1 MEHKH
6 TIPAF
11 KVVGPEGYGSNVT
24 GLLWLTTRYRGES
37 DLLKVRQFIKA
48 HEKLCPIYKEGE
60 VVKALPH
67 SVGVL
72 CFRHYHDAAR
82 FKEGYRELANARIL
96 KIKGHKPSDCCTILG
111 GAMDLSYLS
120 KLAVPDRLP
129 EDGLVSAPLGTI
141 GFESI
146 RVGKETTQ

>member
-1 MEHKH
+1 MKHKH

-24 GLLWLTTRYRGES
+24 GLLCLTTNYHDKSE
-37 DLLKVRQFIKA
+37 LLKVMQFIKA
-48 HEKLCPIYKEGE
+48 HKKLCPIYKEGK

-72 CFRHYHDAAR
+72 CFRHYYDAAH
-82 FKEGYRELANARIL
+82 FKKGCMELANARIL
-96 KIKGHKPSDCCTILG
+96 KVKGYKPLDCCTILG
-111 GAMDLSYLS
+111 GAMDLNYLS
-120 KLAVPDRLP
+120 KLAVRDRLP
-129 EDGLVSAPLGTI
+129 TGFLLSPPLGTI

-146 RVGKETTQ
+146 RVGKETTL

>member
-1 MEHKH
+1 MKHRH

-24 GLLWLTTRYRGES
+24 GLLWHATTYYGRFE
-37 DLLKVRQFIKA
+37 LLEAMQFIKA
-48 HEKLCPIYKEGE
+48 HKKLCPIYKEGK

-72 CFRHYHDAAR
+72 CFRHHHDAVR
-82 FKEGYRELANARIL
+82 FRNSCMELDNARIL
-96 KIKGHKPSDCCTILG
+96 NIKGYKPTDFCTILG
-111 GAMDLSYLS
+111 GAMNFNYLS
-120 KLAVPDRLP
+120 KLAVPERLP
-129 EDGLVSAPLGTI
+129 ESDQMSPPPGTI

-146 RVGKETTQ
+146 RVGKEAKQ

>member
-1 MEHKH
+1 MKHKH

-24 GLLWLTTRYRGES
+24 GLLCLTTNYHDKSE
-37 DLLKVRQFIKA
+37 LLKVMQFIKA
-48 HEKLCPIYKEGE
+48 HKKLCPIYKEGK

-72 CFRHYHDAAR
+72 CFRHYYDAAH
-82 FKEGYRELANARIL
+82 FKKSYRELANGRIL
-96 KIKGHKPSDCCTILG
+96 KVKGYKPSDCCTILG
-111 GAMDLSYLS
+111 NAMVLRYLS
-120 KLAVPDRLP
+120 MLAVPDRLP
-129 EDGLVSAPLGTI
+129 KDGLLSPPLGTI

>member
-1 MEHKH
+1 MKHKH

-24 GLLWLTTRYRGES
+24 GLLWLTTRRGGES
-37 DLLKVRQFIKA
+37 DLLKAMHFIKA
-48 HEKLCPIYKEGE
+48 HKKLCPIYKEGK

-67 SVGVL
+67 SIGVL

-82 FKEGYRELANARIL
+82 FKEGYRELANACIL
-96 KIKGHKPSDCCTILG
+96 KVKGYKPSDCCAVLG
-111 GAMDLSYLS
+111 GAMALKYLS

-129 EDGLVSAPLGTI
+129 KNGLLSPPLGTI